1 MAIKKYEKSLVYL
14 NRADYETDE
23 KTVDSDSDS
32 EKEEPKTE
40 VEVKCDEK
48 QQEVNKQECAI
59 LLNMS
64 MCYLLLKNP
73 SAADSH
79 ARRAIKADSKNPK
92 GEYLRH
98 FQRLIIFRRVF
109 PSCKSAS
116 SQQGL
121 Q

>member
-23 KTVDSDSDS
+23 KVETDSDS
-32 EKEEPKTE
+32 EKEEPKTD

-92 GEYLRH
+92 GRYLTTT
-98 FQRLIIFRRVF
+98 
-109 PSCKSAS
+109 
-116 SQQGL
+116 
-121 Q
+121 